1 MKPAEIVTAV
11 VSIPVVAAFVVSAL
25 AAPAEPPAPVAPR
38 TELSQAAAPLNVADE
53 IVIVA
58 KRAAASRAG

>member
-11 VSIPVVAAFVVSAL
+11 VSIPVVAAFLVSAL
-25 AAPAEPPAPVAPR
+25 AAPVEIPSPPKSAVEAP
-38 TELSQAAAPLNVADE
+38 AAFAQNVAEE

-58 KRAAASRAG
+58 KRVAINPAT